1 MNLIFTVVLIIFP
14 VFREVSCTCD
24 WPLEH
29 RMYLFYQKGEQEF
42 MMVNFLTIKN
52 KYKIGLN
59 NRYIEKILSTFIFFE
74 KTHLKTFY

>member
-1 MNLIFTVVLIIFP
+1 MELIFTVVLTILPTFT
-14 VFREVSCTCD
+14 RSSTCD